1 MPVLQKYNII
11 AQKKKYRTLNHTC
24 LSNNFNCPLP
34 ERRRVTRRRM
44 LRKMTMMTMTRAG
57 GCSATSRQPSSASS
71 SSQPSSPWEH
81 TSSAPLKTSHS
92 LMGSTS
98 ALSASQ
104 PSASGTLYQILKEV
118 DCWSDEPIFFISN
131 KISDT
136 LGLYMT
142 MSTVYILVGMTVFT
156 TIIEIVRQQCVSTKY
171 LHISIHVIY
180 V

>member
-1 MPVLQKYNII
+1 MGIPLCLSVLADIGQLLATIINKMVEQYKLFVMPVLQKYNII

-44 LRKMTMMTMTRAG
+44 LRKMTMMMMTRAG

-118 DCWSDEPIFFISN
+118 D
-131 KISDT
+131 
-136 LGLYMT
+136 
-142 MSTVYILVGMTVFT
+142 
-156 TIIEIVRQQCVSTKY
+156 
-171 LHISIHVIY
+171 
-180 V
+180 